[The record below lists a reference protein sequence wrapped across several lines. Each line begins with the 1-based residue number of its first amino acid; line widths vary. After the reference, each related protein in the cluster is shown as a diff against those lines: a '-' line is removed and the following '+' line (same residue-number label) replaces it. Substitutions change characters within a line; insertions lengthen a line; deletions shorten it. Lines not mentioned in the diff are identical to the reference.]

1 MPRLYAEPLIFGL
14 AWAGLALAA
23 GLMAGWKAGAALSVG
38 LMLVIMPVSSLV
50 LTRVE
55 SFQVERLVRW
65 GILAV
70 AALAFALWASWRG

>member
-14 AWAGLALAA
+14 VWAGLALVA
-23 GLMAGWKAGAALSVG
+23 GLMAGWKTGAALSVG

-55 SFQVERLVRW
+55 SFRVERLVRW

-70 AALAFALWASWRG
+70 AALAFALWAS